1 MQNGRIKKIAV
12 FGIGKM
18 GLPLAC
24 AFAEKGFDVLGIDVN
39 AELVRRVNAADDV
52 LPQEPGVHELLK
64 SHAGKNLRATTEPD
78 VSDRDAVIILVPTLI
93 HEKGGK
99 VEPDLEAVLN
109 VARAAGRTLATDAI
123 LITESTM
130 PPGATEKIGREA
142 AQAANDAGHKWN
154 LALAHAPER
163 TSSGSALRDIQK
175 QYPKIIGASDAR
187 TLDRVTALY
196 ESINAKGVVRIPSII
211 AAECVKVFEG
221 IFRDVN
227 IALANELAQYCQA
240 IGVDAMEAFAAA
252 NTQPYCHIHTPSCGV
267 GGHCIPY
274 YPYFVMNAGTDT
286 PLLRAARKTN
296 DSMPGRTVDLLA
308 PQKGQRVAVFGLT
321 FRGGVKEFRKSPGV
335 EIVNLLK
342 ARGVEAFAHDPL
354 CSEDEIRAFGATP
367 TRPDATDGL
376 DGIIVAANHAAY
388 KTLDWPALVRAMRS
402 RKVVDG
408 VHVVPADAVRK
419 AGGTFAAI
427 GRL

>member
-1 MQNGRIKKIAV
+1 MQNGKIKKIAV

-24 AFAEKGFDVLGIDVN
+24 AFADKGFDVLGIDVN
-39 AELVRRVNAADDV
+39 ADLVHRINAAENV

-64 SHAGKNLRATTEPD
+64 SHSGKNLRATTEAD
-78 VSDRDAVIILVPTLI
+78 VTDRDAVIILVPTLI
-93 HEKGGK
+93 HEKDGK

-109 VARAAGRTLATDAI
+109 VARATGRTLATDAV

-130 PPGATEKIGREA
+130 PPGASEHIGAEVALTAKA
-142 AQAANDAGHKWN
+142 AGRTWSAS
-154 LALAHAPER
+154 LAHAPER
-163 TSSGSALRDIQK
+163 TSSGSALRDIQER
-175 QYPKIIGASDAR
+175 YPKIIGASDVR
-187 TLDRVTALY
+187 TLDRVAELY
-196 ESINAKGVVRIPSII
+196 ESINAKGVVRMPSIK

-221 IFRDVN
+221 VFRDVN
-227 IALANELAQYCQA
+227 IALANELAQYCQS
-240 IGVDAMEAFAAA
+240 IGVDAIDAFAAA

-296 DSMPGRTVDLLA
+296 DSMPGRTVDLLS

-342 ARGVEAFAHDPL
+342 ARGVEVFAHDPL
-354 CSEDEIRAFGATP
+354 CTDDEIRAFGATP

-376 DGIIVAANHAAY
+376 DGVIVAANHAAY
-388 KTLDWPALVRAMRS
+388 QALDWPALVHKMRT
-402 RKVVDG
+402 KKIVDG
-408 VHVVPADAVRK
+408 VNVVPADAVRK
-419 AGGTFAAI
+419 AGGMFAAI